1 MIIAMF
7 SVGTRDEMPAED
19 RPALFNPLD
28 LVPKGAQRDG
38 EICVKSPGGNGND
51 TFLWGTTVFAS
62 VRCRRG
68 INLGR
73 SFTMGS
79 RSNMAGEGCRHK
91 NSRASEMRALCY
103 ADGIP
108 PTRCACPTATWES
121 TRRTRSVRSSACATR
136 VPRVPDARHR
146 LRILTTRLTLT
157 THRTNRRHAL

>member
-1 MIIAMF
+1 MTLYG
-7 SVGTRDEMPAED
+7 V
-19 RPALFNPLD
+19 
-28 LVPKGAQRDG
+28 
-38 EICVKSPGGNGND
+38 ICVKSPGGNGND

-79 RSNMAGEGCRHK
+79 RSNMAGEGCRHI

-146 LRILTTRLTLT
+146 LRILTTRLVNAGGDGTGAARST
-157 THRTNRRHAL
+157 APTDDMPCDNVIEEDWTPAMEASFQEV